1 MFCRQVCNERVD
13 FLRQLWLMHVKFT
26 FDLREHGRIVE
37 TFLKKLPNAVT
48 GLIQIVNLVGLQM
61 DQDRTVF
68 HLSAEYVVAWPQ
80 CGLTRGGDIELRAR
94 APSSQ

>member
-1 MFCRQVCNERVD
+1 
-13 FLRQLWLMHVKFT
+13 
-26 FDLREHGRIVE
+26 
-37 TFLKKLPNAVT
+37 LPNAVT

-68 HLSAEYVVAWPQ
+68 HLSAEYVIVWPQ